1 MNESA
6 VAPISP
12 LPLHAND
19 AASRPPRSGRPGG
32 AARVRVAIAHR
43 SPVAR
48 ALLRKAL
55 HDEAGIV
62 VVGEAATG
70 EEAVAVAVRLR
81 PDVVA
86 MDVDLPGVGCVVATS
101 RARAVSSAAVLL
113 LSADGPD
120 PRILAAL
127 RAGATGVVRRDS
139 APSDLALALA
149 RLGRGRSLRTRGRL
163 RRRCPSEKAMQSPNV
178 VVLRRG
184 SAHGAPVVAATPA
197 ASSPH
202 AVGGQRWNS
211 AS

>member
-19 AASRPPRSGRPGG
+19 AASRSPRSARRGR
-32 AARVRVAIAHR
+32 ATDVRVAIAHR

-55 HDEAGIV
+55 HGEAGIV

-70 EEAVAVAVRLR
+70 EEAVAVAVQLR

-86 MDVDLPGVGCVVATS
+86 MDVELRGVGCVVATS

-120 PRILAAL
+120 PRVLATL
-127 RAGATGVVRRDS
+127 RAGAAGVVRRDS

-149 RLGRGRSLRTRGRL
+149 RLGRGRSLRTGRRL

-178 VVLRRG
+178 VELRRG
-184 SAHGAPVVAATPA
+184 SAHGTSVVAVTPA
-197 ASSPH
+197 VANPH
-202 AVGGQRWNS
+202 PVGGQRWNS